1 MNRKGLND
9 MSGVVHIVLIIVIA
23 IIVVLLILCVLH
35 AGLGLDRHHQSGT
48 PLSGLA
54 LTRVLFDLQIRS
66 NINFT
71 DSSLLSYNE
80 HRCLP

>member
-35 AGLGLDRHHQSGT
+35 AGPWARPAPSSGT
-48 PLSGLA
+48 PL
-54 LTRVLFDLQIRS
+54 
-66 NINFT
+66 
-71 DSSLLSYNE
+71 
-80 HRCLP
+80 